1 MGASA
6 VGVEPVVEGT
16 TSSVVTVE
24 PLEDG
29 MGTSVEAA
37 DWNVEGITSSIVD
50 ALDCSAGWLKAE
62 IKSSSHTMHSSIS
75 FGSAVDRRPTRGSIP
90 NRAKYGDCLIPEW

>member
-1 MGASA
+1 MQITHIDNTKIDRACRRVFIFNTVTNGLQSNTNINQSNHQ
-6 VGVEPVVEGT
+6 VVEGT

-29 MGTSVEAA
+29 MGASVEAL

-50 ALDCSAGWLKAE
+50 ASACSVGLVE
-62 IKSSSHTMHSSIS
+62 
-75 FGSAVDRRPTRGSIP
+75 GC
-90 NRAKYGDCLIPEW
+90 N

>member
-1 MGASA
+1 MASSVA
-6 VGVEPVVEGT
+6 DEEPDRERLTSSIVSVGVCVNPVADGT

-29 MGTSVEAA
+29 MGASVEAV

-50 ALDCSAGWLKAE
+50 ASACSAG
-62 IKSSSHTMHSSIS
+62 
-75 FGSAVDRRPTRGSIP
+75 
-90 NRAKYGDCLIPEW
+90 